1 MKEIAKQLLDEGV
14 VRVVANSEQP
24 VIGNRGAELNHF
36 DFLASVYG
44 DGDVSYNI
52 VFYLESVVGKIL
64 EQSGTSLSEGAIVSA
79 CNNAIGL
86 GFVTA
91 FDCLEVPFAF
101 VQKQASEQGDK
112 CYISGAKIGATHRV
126 VIITDVV
133 RTGKTA
139 LEVVKAVRDTGAEVV
154 AVVAV
159 INCNNPDVKKAFDAY
174 GVMLDSLTDFIEVL
188 EAADDEI

>member
-1 MKEIAKQLLDEGV
+1 M
-14 VRVVANSEQP
+14 
-24 VIGNRGAELNHF
+24 NHF

-64 EQSGTSLSEGAIVSA
+64 EQSGIRLSEGAIVSA

-86 GFVTA
+86 GLVTAFNCLVAPFVTA
-91 FDCLEVPFAF
+91 FDCLVAPFAF

-112 CYISGAKIGATHRV
+112 CYISGAKICATHRV

-139 LEVVKAVRDTGAEVV
+139 L
-154 AVVAV
+154 
-159 INCNNPDVKKAFDAY
+159 
-174 GVMLDSLTDFIEVL
+174 
-188 EAADDEI
+188 

>member
-1 MKEIAKQLLDEGV
+1 MKEIAKQLLDAGV

-24 VIGNRGAELNHF
+24 VIGNWGAELNHS

-52 VFYLESVVGKIL
+52 VSYLESVVEKIL
-64 EQSGTSLSEGAIVSA
+64 EQSGTRLSEGAIVSA

-86 GFVTA
+86 GFATA
-91 FDCLEVPFAF
+91 FDCLEAPFAF
-101 VQKQASEQGDK
+101 VQKQASKQGTK
-112 CYISGAKIGATHRV
+112 CQIVGAKICAAHRV
-126 VIITDVV
+126 VVITDVV

-139 LEVVKAVRDTGAEVV
+139 LEAVKAVRDSGAEVV

-159 INCNNPDVKKAFDAY
+159 INCNNPDVEKAFGAQ
-174 GVMLDSLTDFIEVL
+174 GMMLASLTDFAEVL
-188 EAADDEI
+188 DAANDEI